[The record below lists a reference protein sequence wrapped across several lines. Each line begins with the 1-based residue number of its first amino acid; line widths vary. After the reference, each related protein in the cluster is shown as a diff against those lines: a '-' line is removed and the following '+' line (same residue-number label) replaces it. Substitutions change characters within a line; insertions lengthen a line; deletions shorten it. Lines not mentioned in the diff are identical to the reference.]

1 MKHTPEPWKVGAILD
16 DVDSSDGKLIAA
28 VYPCEDSLSEIRQA
42 NASRIVACVNA
53 CAGMEDPAKELFKL
67 HTERQAM
74 QHTIDLLQK
83 KNAELKTEL
92 ANVRKERNALYIRLK
107 SKRP

>member
-1 MKHTPEPWKVGAILD
+1 MPYNMAHEKHH
-16 DVDSSDGKLIAA
+16 
-28 VYPCEDSLSEIRQA
+28 LSKQDYQHAR
-42 NASRIVACVNA
+42 ACVNA
-53 CAGMEDPAKELFKL
+53 CAGMDDPAKELFKL
-67 HTERQAM
+67 RTELQAM

>member
-1 MKHTPEPWKVGAILD
+1 MKHTPEPWEQSGTNIIDSRGFYLGECRSEKGA
-16 DVDSSDGKLIAA
+16 A
-28 VYPCEDSLSEIRQA
+28 
-42 NASRIVACVNA
+42 RIVACVNA
-53 CAGMEDPAKELFKL
+53 CAGMEDPAKEIFRL
-67 HTERQAM
+67 HAELQAM
-74 QHTIDLLQK
+74 QPTIDLLQK